1 MQYYN
6 SYRSLYTRTQA
17 DEQFLTVNLSGSTSS
32 ANPASR
38 KAKSSVQ
45 TTSLKAESLS
55 EKPSFYTKEIDS
67 ETFAGQEFTFSSSIE
82 TGNIVC
88 IKIFKDGTCFTTT
101 TVFDG
106 IEQNLAIVISSG
118 VDNTSDF
125 YTNCTINNDTISFGQ
140 ILDNN
145 GTPSS
150 DLEALFSGVV
160 VSVLR
165 FSFS

>member
-17 DEQFLTVNLSGSTSS
+17 DEQFLTVNLSGSSSS

-38 KAKSSVQ
+38 KTKSSIQ
-45 TTSLKAESLS
+45 TASLKVETQP
-55 EKPSFYTKEIDS
+55 ENPSFYTKEIDS
-67 ETFAGQEFTFSSSIE
+67 KTFAGQEFAFSSPIK
-82 TGNIVC
+82 TGNIIC
-88 IKIFKDGTCFTTT
+88 IKVLKDGVCFTTT

-106 IEQNLAIVISSG
+106 IEQNVAIVISG
-118 VDNTSDF
+118 GADNSSDF
-125 YTNCTINNDTISFGQ
+125 YTTCTINSTTISFGQ
-140 ILDNN
+140 ILDKN

-150 DLEALFSGVV
+150 ELESLFSGVV